1 MKNRKYQYRIPVLI
15 FAATI
20 LGGCSG
26 RIETPYSI
34 ITELPEAIVAQG
46 SPVASLDE
54 RIGIYDINTVGEFF
68 LCSEKRTEFFYS
80 IYDSGFRLLS
90 QFGKKGRSDNEFIA
104 PVYLGQ
110 NGSSK
115 DGISFN
121 IFDRAQLRYDTWVLG
136 QEGRTVE
143 KTETYRIPRD
153 NAFEIRTLYRTADS
167 SFFGVS
173 DFDECKFFTVNQDF
187 SECVLYDNVL
197 GFRKEN
203 AHEVSQSSNAVRP
216 DGSRIVTAYYNLP
229 QLDIRKPDGTI
240 VKSVFINRIL
250 YPEETDLSKEYFIKT
265 DAEQDYIYALYDDH
279 DSDINS
285 DSILVFDWDG
295 NLACRYKILKSMS
308 FCVDRVNRRF
318 VAVNCDQSGNICTA
332 YKFEL

>member
-1 MKNRKYQYRIPVLI
+1 M
-15 FAATI
+15 
-20 LGGCSG
+20 
-26 RIETPYSI
+26 
-34 ITELPEAIVAQG
+34 
-46 SPVASLDE
+46 
-54 RIGIYDINTVGEFF
+54 
-68 LCSEKRTEFFYS
+68 
-80 IYDSGFRLLS
+80 S

-110 NGSSK
+110 NVSSK
-115 DGISFN
+115 DGVTFN
-121 IFDRAQLRYDTWVLG
+121 IFDRAQLRYDTWVLK
-136 QEGRTVE
+136 QNGRTLE

-153 NAFEIRTLYRTADS
+153 NTFEIRTLYRAADS

-173 DFDECKFFTVNQDF
+173 DFGECKFFTADQDF
-187 SECVLYDNVL
+187 SEYVLYDNVF

-240 VKSVFINRIL
+240 VKSVFINQIV
-250 YPEETDLSKEYFIKT
+250 YPEETDLSKEYFIKA
-265 DAEQDYIYALYDDH
+265 DADRDYIYVLYDDH
-279 DSDINS
+279 DLDTNS

-295 NLACRYKILKSMS
+295 NLAFRYKILKAMS
-308 FCVDRVNRRF
+308 FCVDSVNRRF
-318 VAVNCDQSGNICTA
+318 IVVNWDQRDNICTA